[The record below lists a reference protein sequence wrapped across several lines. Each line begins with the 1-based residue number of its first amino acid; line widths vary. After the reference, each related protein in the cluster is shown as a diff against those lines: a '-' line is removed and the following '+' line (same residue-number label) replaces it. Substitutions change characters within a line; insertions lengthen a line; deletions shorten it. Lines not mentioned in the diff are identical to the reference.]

1 MCTLKHKVQEM
12 GYKVVHIKT
21 DSIKIAEPDDTIIKF
36 VTEFGKSYGYT
47 FEVEHNFERILLV
60 NDAVYVGKTTE
71 PDDDGLYWTATG
83 AEFKRP
89 YIFKMLFSK
98 QPIIFSDLCETKQ
111 VQTEIYL
118 DFNEENPDKHR
129 YTFVGKVGSFLPVRE
144 GCGGGLLMRK
154 VNADDQIPVDVWL
167 DEKDVVDEKD
177 SKKFNKFAS
186 VTGAKGYRWKEA
198 ELIKDDFESQI
209 DMIYYNNMAD
219 EAKNHIMEFCDYDLF
234 VSDDDYIVN
243 NVVYS
248 KKELNED
255 LPWDNN

>member
-1 MCTLKHKVQEM
+1 
-12 GYKVVHIKT
+12 
-21 DSIKIAEPDDTIIKF
+21 
-36 VTEFGKSYGYT
+36 
-47 FEVEHNFERILLV
+47 
-60 NDAVYVGKTTE
+60 
-71 PDDDGLYWTATG
+71 
-83 AEFKRP
+83 
-89 YIFKMLFSK
+89 
-98 QPIIFSDLCETKQ
+98 
-111 VQTEIYL
+111 
-118 DFNEENPDKHR
+118 
-129 YTFVGKVGSFLPVRE
+129 
-144 GCGGGLLMRK
+144 MRK